1 MKNTYPSLT
10 LRLFLLLLTLS
21 TSMGLLLG
29 QENPML
35 NMIGVWDV
43 EAYKTEPAALMD
55 QPGFVTRMEMAFE
68 LSVDKRGIIQT
79 STIAAEG
86 QLQHLT
92 ITHFYDA
99 QKNEGH
105 LLGGMGTGII
115 TYPDD
120 QSLVI
125 KQYTF
130 DGELLGLQ
138 SFTSISEDTYEGIAE
153 PQDAGQK
160 VKIWLRMTRKK

>member
-1 MKNTYPSLT
+1 MRPPYPSFNF
-10 LRLFLLLLTLS
+10 RALLLVLTLS
-21 TSMGLLLG
+21 ISNYLLYG

-35 NMIGVWDV
+35 KMIGVWDV
-43 EAYKTEPAALMD
+43 EAYKTEPPALMD

-79 STIAAEG
+79 STVAAEG

-120 QSLVI
+120 QNLVI

-130 DGELLGLQ
+130 DGELLSLQ
-138 SFTSISEDTYEGIAE
+138 SFTSISEDIYEGIAE